1 MNWNNQLQAALKAGE
16 IASKEIM
23 NIYSQDF
30 DVVIKEDNSP
40 VTIADQKADKIIR
53 KYLARQYPNY
63 AFLTEESKD
72 DFSRLTNEYVWIV
85 DPIDGTKDFIN
96 KNGEFTV
103 NIALVYKHR
112 VVVGVVIAP
121 AINEVFYATKNGGSF
136 WITKQGSKKIVVNN
150 KTNDLT
156 VLTSRFHFNENEKN
170 IIDKHRDK
178 IVKRLTYG
186 SSLKPCYIAAG
197 LAEISY
203 RLSSGTKEWDT
214 AASQLIVE
222 EAEGYFLK
230 PDKSEI
236 TYNRQDVYN
245 RQGYLIVNR
254 LENFLL

>member
-1 MNWNNQLQAALKAGE
+1 
-16 IASKEIM
+16 
-23 NIYSQDF
+23 
-30 DVVIKEDNSP
+30 
-40 VTIADQKADKIIR
+40 
-53 KYLARQYPNY
+53 
-63 AFLTEESKD
+63 
-72 DFSRLTNEYVWIV
+72 
-85 DPIDGTKDFIN
+85 
-96 KNGEFTV
+96 
-103 NIALVYKHR
+103 
-112 VVVGVVIAP
+112 
-121 AINEVFYATKNGGSF
+121 
-136 WITKQGSKKIVVNN
+136 
-150 KTNDLT
+150 
-156 VLTSRFHFNENEKN
+156 
-170 IIDKHRDK
+170 
-178 IVKRLTYG
+178 LTYG